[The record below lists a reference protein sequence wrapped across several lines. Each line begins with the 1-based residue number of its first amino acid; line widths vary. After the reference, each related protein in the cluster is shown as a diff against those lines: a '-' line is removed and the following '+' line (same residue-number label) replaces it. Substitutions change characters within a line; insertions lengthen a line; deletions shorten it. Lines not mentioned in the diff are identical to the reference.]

1 MSTTERVFQDRQY
14 QVDAAIVRIMKTRKT
29 LTHNLLISELFNQLK
44 FPVKVSDILCVIL
57 NPMSSIIRFIPQR
70 SKSHMAFKGQSTH
83 ARVRATTYVCIDG
96 NLVQMLSSLSRCA
109 VTLTWIQLTLI
120 HKLTNTGYLNEMH
133 VYCGISIFEIFVYC
147 FVYILT

>member
-1 MSTTERVFQDRQY
+1 
-14 QVDAAIVRIMKTRKT
+14 
-29 LTHNLLISELFNQLK
+29 
-44 FPVKVSDILCVIL
+44 
-57 NPMSSIIRFIPQR
+57 
-70 SKSHMAFKGQSTH
+70 MAFKGQSTH